1 LAPAFLLLQ
10 DEVTFKNI
18 TINVSMKAPGADF
31 RGAENPN
38 ILLGFIK
45 RAI

>member
-1 LAPAFLLLQ
+1 
-10 DEVTFKNI
+10 
-18 TINVSMKAPGADF
+18 MKAPGADF